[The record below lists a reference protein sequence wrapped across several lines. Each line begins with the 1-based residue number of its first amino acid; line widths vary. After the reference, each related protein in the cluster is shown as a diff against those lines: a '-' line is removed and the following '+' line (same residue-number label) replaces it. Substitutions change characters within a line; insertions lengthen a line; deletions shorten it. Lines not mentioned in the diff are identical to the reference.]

1 MELPP
6 DEAKASRAAVGYLS
20 DHLHITAG
28 WSKTCRAAVRY
39 LIYVRIVSQLRI
51 ARKSR
56 DYLLSFYV
64 LIMSP
69 LQKTR
74 KSRDDLLSFYVW
86 IMSRLRITRKSRIHL
101 LLFYV

>member
-6 DEAKASRAAVGYLS
+6 DEAKACRAAVGYLS

-28 WSKTCRAAVRY
+28 WSKTSRAAVRY

-56 DYLLSFYV
+56 GDLLSFYV

-74 KSRDDLLSFYVW
+74 KSRN
-86 IMSRLRITRKSRIHL
+86 HL